1 MDLLSLWGSGLVS
14 GMLRNGCI
22 SRGQPRKSL
31 AVPSTQYLIRLQSGR
46 HCFYPRLE
54 LYLRAD
60 IVVSNKYLG
69 KRWNTSDSYL
79 RSNWSDERGT
89 RMQFKAQ
96 LPLFP
101 ASAEALVLW
110 APVPLG
116 EKQDGWS
123 IPFPFSHV
131 WLEWV
136 RRTLKQVNNDFI
148 NS

>member
-1 MDLLSLWGSGLVS
+1 MDLLSLWGSGPVS

-46 HCFYPRLE
+46 HCFHPRLE

-60 IVVSNKYLG
+60 IVVYNKYLG